1 MTTSLCSV
9 AGEGML
15 TLSNREAGSA
25 HLQSAQTAEMKVTSC
40 FEGRNVAGNWK
51 KVGQRRTN
59 AEG

>member
-1 MTTSLCSV
+1 
-9 AGEGML
+9 ML